1 MIQIIIPW
9 FENKPKRYHR
19 NEPDNI
25 PLIKYMI
32 QQYNVVKCQEI
43 YDGKIQIKDN
53 KGQRII
59 INRTKNIKTKKRN

>member
-1 MIQIIIPW
+1 
-9 FENKPKRYHR
+9 
-19 NEPDNI
+19 
-25 PLIKYMI
+25 MI